1 MGKIGSAEKVKLFCG
16 ILSTDENIDKKALSE
31 LEKKLGGI
39 DAKSEVM
46 NFKFSDYYNLEMGS
60 NIKRYWIS
68 FKNLIFADE
77 IADIKIFTNDI
88 EDSFAKDGKRLIN
101 IDPGY
106 LTQANVILAT
116 TKNFSHRIYLQKG
129 IYAEVTTIY
138 NKKDGFI
145 KLPWSYPD
153 YMSAPAKDFLL
164 KVRKN
169 LLGQLK
175 LSSRKRYKNEN

>member
-1 MGKIGSAEKVKLFCG
+1 MGKINSAEKVKLFCG
-16 ILSTDENIDKKALSE
+16 ILSTDAEIDKKALSE

-39 DAKSEVM
+39 DLKSEIV
-46 NFKFSDYYNLEMGS
+46 NFKFSDYYNPEMGD
-60 NIKRYWIS
+60 NINRYWLS
-68 FKNLIFADE
+68 FEKLIFADE
-77 IADIKIFTNDI
+77 IADIKIFTNNI

-138 NKKDGFI
+138 NKKEGFI

-153 YMSAPAKDFLL
+153 YMS
-164 KVRKN
+164 
-169 LLGQLK
+169 
-175 LSSRKRYKNEN
+175 